1 MNQNRI
7 DKIGVA
13 AVVDFFCRMG
23 HIDPHIAFDDKIPVW
38 DGSIDIHKAI
48 DSNSKEDIEFNV
60 YVQVKSTE
68 HKSNNFNS
76 SVEQTIDIN
85 DLKLYKKNGGT
96 LLIKVLF
103 NKHKSQLYFAYLGK
117 VTINKLL
124 VTTQHLLKI

>member
-48 DSNSKEDIEFNV
+48 DSNSKEDIEFCPIHLSESISSLDELDDAV
-60 YVQVKSTE
+60 YDKCDE
-68 HKSNNFNS
+68 HIEEVFDHCK
-76 SVEQTIDIN
+76 
-85 DLKLYKKNGGT
+85 YKIQ
-96 LLIKVLF
+96 LLDE
-103 NKHKSQLYFAYLGK
+103 
-117 VTINKLL
+117 
-124 VTTQHLLKI
+124 